1 VVYPSNGADLKGLL
15 KAAFYDPNPVVML
28 EHKGLYWSKVK
39 GTEMARSI
47 EPSED
52 YIVPLGKANT
62 ILTSNHKKSIA
73 VITYGMGVHW
83 ALNAAKNFDGQV
95 EIIDLRTLMP
105 LDEDAVFAAVKKCG
119 RCLVLTEEPA
129 MNSFAQA
136 LAGKI
141 AENCFE
147 YLDAPVKTLGSSPT
161 PAIPLN
167 SDLEAELLPN
177 AEKVAAAISHI
188 LNY

>member
-1 VVYPSNGADLKGLL
+1 
-15 KAAFYDPNPVVML
+15 
-28 EHKGLYWSKVK
+28 
-39 GTEMARSI
+39 MARTI

-62 ILTSNHKKSIA
+62 VLTSNNKKSIA

-105 LDEDAVFAAVKKCG
+105 LDENAVFEGVKKCG

-147 YLDAPVKTLGSSPT
+147 YLDAPVKTYGSAPT

-167 SDLEAELLPN
+167 SDLEAALLPN
-177 AEKVAAAISHI
+177 AEKVSAVISEI